1 MAATFGAEV
10 RKHEQGWVVGKETYG
25 DNAAFAIHQDQVMT
39 LPETAQSSMGTARCA
54 IGRIDY
60 AFPAIS
66 VQYHPEFTPHY
77 FETFL
82 QSWRGNPIPETLV
95 DAAITE
101 TQNELHRA
109 EIAREFARVLGAC

>member
-1 MAATFGAEV
+1 ARA
-10 RKHEQGWVVGKETYG
+10 
-25 DNAAFAIHQDQVMT
+25 
-39 LPETAQSSMGTARCA
+39 SMGTARCA

-82 QSWRGNPIPETLV
+82 QAWRGNPVPEALV
-95 DAAITE
+95 DRAMAE
-101 TQNELHRA
+101 TQSELHRA
-109 EIAREFARVLGAC
+109 EIASEFARVLSAF